1 MNTWCCLLSSF
12 RDIWDT
18 ENPIQIDTTNT
29 FRVVLLEAGS
39 LSNNNDDSSENKKN
53 VPFET

>member
-39 LSNNNDDSSENKKN
+39 LSNNNNDSSENKKN
-53 VPFET
+53 VPFGT